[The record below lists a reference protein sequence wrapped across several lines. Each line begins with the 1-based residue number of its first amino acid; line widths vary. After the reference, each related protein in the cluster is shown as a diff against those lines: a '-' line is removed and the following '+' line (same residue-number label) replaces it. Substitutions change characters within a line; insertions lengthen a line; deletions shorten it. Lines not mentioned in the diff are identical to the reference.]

1 MTSAISIPILAV
13 VGSFFSALLGFLFV
27 PHSPSR
33 NFIYRRLQK
42 YHRQPE
48 YSRLPTCHRSPGYI
62 ATSRDIPLAKY
73 CPPQITLTKAER
85 LFCNVLE
92 KALGD
97 TGVIFAKVP
106 VVNVLT
112 PAAEHGQQGLRVAND
127 ELSDEHFD
135 FVVCAADG
143 SATKLAIQLYD
154 AANASASQQ
163 ACDQFLLNACESA
176 GLPLLQVR
184 AARGYAI
191 GNLKEQLAAVL
202 PVPTEASSANLPA
215 TH

>member
-13 VGSFFSALLGFLFV
+13 VGSFFTALLGFLFV
-27 PHSPSR
+27 PQSPSR
-33 NFIYRRLQK
+33 KFIFRRLQK
-42 YHRQPE
+42 YQRPPE
-48 YSRLPTCHRSPGYI
+48 YSRLPTYHGSPEYT
-62 ATSRDIPLAKY
+62 ATAKDVPLAKY
-73 CPPQITLTKAER
+73 CPPQIVLTKAER

-106 VVNVLT
+106 VVNVLA
-112 PAAEHGQQGLRVAND
+112 PAEEHGQQRLRVAND
-127 ELSDEHFD
+127 EMSDECFD
-135 FVVCAADG
+135 FVICAADG
-143 SATKLAIQLYD
+143 SATKLAIQLHD
-154 AANASASQQ
+154 AANASADQQ
-163 ACDQFLLNACESA
+163 ARDQFLLNACESA

-202 PVPTEASSANLPA
+202 PVSAVASAANPPA